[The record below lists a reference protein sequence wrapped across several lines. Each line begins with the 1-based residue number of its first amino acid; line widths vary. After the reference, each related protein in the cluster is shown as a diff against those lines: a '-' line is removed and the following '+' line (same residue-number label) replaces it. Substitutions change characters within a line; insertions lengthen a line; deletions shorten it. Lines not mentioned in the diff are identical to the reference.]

1 MPLHRLAGPLILVL
15 VCGTALGAVVGRQ
28 GGPIPLIQGSQ
39 VGVTMFEPGDTPQ
52 GGNGQPVDGIEG
64 SSREMLKV
72 HVHAHLALINKGQQ
86 IAIPYGIGIV
96 KPFQVNN
103 GFVGMGQGI
112 YWLHTHDATGIIHV
126 ESPDDRRYTL
136 GNFFDIWGQPLTTRE
151 VAGLKAVVRAFVDG
165 NPYSGDP
172 RGTVPGAHAD
182 YAASRHTDRNAA
194 GTRSPRAVA
203 GPRRGGVNSQL
214 PTSNSQ

>member
-1 MPLHRLAGPLILVL
+1 MPLQRLAGLLILVL
-15 VCGTALGAVVGRQ
+15 VCGTAPGAVVGRQ
-28 GGPIPLIQGSQ
+28 GGPIPLIQGTQ

-103 GFVGMGQGI
+103 GFVGMGKGI

-136 GNFFDIWGQPLTTRE
+136 GNFFDIWGQPLTSRE
-151 VAGLKAVVRAFVDG
+151 VAGLKGVVRVFVDG
-165 NPYSGDP
+165 KPYAGDP
-172 RGTVPGAHAD
+172 RSIVLGAHTQITLQVGTPNVTPPV
-182 YAASRHTDRNAA
+182 YAFPE
-194 GTRSPRAVA
+194 G
-203 GPRRGGVNSQL
+203 L
-214 PTSNSQ
+214 

>member
-1 MPLHRLAGPLILVL
+1 MRPRTFAIISRMPIQRLAGSLILL
-15 VCGTALGAVVGRQ
+15 FVCGVAPGAVARRQ
-28 GGPIPLIQGSQ
+28 GGPIPLVQGTQ

-64 SSREMLKV
+64 SSREMLQV

-103 GFVGMGQGI
+103 GFVGTGRGI

-126 ESPDDRRYTL
+126 ESPDSRRYTL
-136 GNFFDIWGQPLTTRE
+136 GNFFDIWGQPLTSKE
-151 VAGLKAVVRAFVDG
+151 VAGLKGVVRAFVDG
-165 NPYSGDP
+165 KPYAGDP
-172 RGTVPGAHAD
+172 RSIVLGAHMQITLQVGTPIVTPPV
-182 YAASRHTDRNAA
+182 YAFPQ
-194 GTRSPRAVA
+194 G
-203 GPRRGGVNSQL
+203 L
-214 PTSNSQ
+214 

>member
-1 MPLHRLAGPLILVL
+1 MRFPQSSPMRVQRLPGFLIPVF
-15 VCGTALGAVVGRQ
+15 VGTVLGAAAPRQ
-28 GGPIPLIQGSQ
+28 GGPISLVQGTQ
-39 VGVTMFEPGDTPQ
+39 VGRTMFEPGDTPR

-72 HVHAHLALINKGQQ
+72 HVHAHLALIHKGEQ

-136 GNFFDIWGQPLTTRE
+136 GNFFDIWGQALTIHE
-151 VAGLKAVVRAFVDG
+151 VAGLKGVVRAFVDG
-165 NPYSGDP
+165 QPYSGDP
-172 RGTVPGAHAD
+172 RGIVLGAHTQITLEVSAPFVTPPV
-182 YAASRHTDRNAA
+182 YAFPA
-194 GTRSPRAVA
+194 G
-203 GPRRGGVNSQL
+203 L
-214 PTSNSQ
+214 

>member
-1 MPLHRLAGPLILVL
+1 MGLQRLSGFLVPIFL
-15 VCGTALGAVVGRQ
+15 LGAAAPPQ
-28 GGPIPLIQGSQ
+28 GGPISLVQGSQ
-39 VGVTMFEPGDTPQ
+39 IGHTLFEPGDTPR

-72 HVHAHLALINKGQQ
+72 HVHAHLALFHKGEQ

-96 KPFQVNN
+96 KPFQVKN

-136 GNFFDIWGQPLTTRE
+136 RNFFAIWGQALTPRE
-151 VAGLKAVVRAFVDG
+151 VAGLKGVVRAFVDG
-165 NPYSGDP
+165 KPYSGDP
-172 RGTVPGAHAD
+172 RGIVLGAHTQITLEVDAPFTTPPV
-182 YAASRHTDRNAA
+182 YAFPA
-194 GTRSPRAVA
+194 G
-203 GPRRGGVNSQL
+203 L
-214 PTSNSQ
+214 

>member
-1 MPLHRLAGPLILVL
+1 MDFPRSSRMTFRRPAGLLLLVL
-15 VCGTALGAVVGRQ
+15 VCGTAPGAVARRQ
-28 GGPIPLIQGSQ
+28 GGPIPLVQGTQ

-103 GFVGMGQGI
+103 GFVGMGKGI

-136 GNFFDIWGQPLTTRE
+136 GNFFDIWGQPLTSRE
-151 VAGLKAVVRAFVDG
+151 VAGLKGVVRVFVDG
-165 NPYSGDP
+165 KPYAGDP
-172 RGTVPGAHAD
+172 RGIVLGAHTQITLQVGTPIVTPPV
-182 YAASRHTDRNAA
+182 YAFPE
-194 GTRSPRAVA
+194 G
-203 GPRRGGVNSQL
+203 L
-214 PTSNSQ
+214 